1 MDIKLSKKKAVELV
15 ELSLSKAGAT
25 GKVEA
30 KVNIVLDGS
39 GSMHHLYR
47 NGTVSAL
54 VNRALAVGFKF
65 DDDGTIDVFDFAH
78 GDRHRQ
84 LAPAKQSD
92 YGKYSIELLGGGTAY
107 GPVLNR
113 VSDFYYKEVDE
124 KVVTKSGGF
133 LGFFQKEEVTHKKGP
148 AKGRDSYEDK
158 HPVFT
163 IFITD
168 GESQQVARDYDT
180 IKSITEKHEDM
191 FIMFVGVGHEKFS
204 FLKGLAND
212 LPNVDF
218 YDAGDLSQGDEAL
231 FDGILSKKA
240 IKVLSGK

>member
-25 GKVEA
+25 SKVEA

-39 GSMHHLYR
+39 GSMDRLYN
-47 NGTVSAL
+47 NGIVSAL

-84 LAPAKQSD
+84 LPSAKQSD
-92 YGKYSIELLGGGTAY
+92 YGKYRIEMLGGGTAY

-113 VSDFYYKEVDE
+113 VRNFYYLETTKE
-124 KVVTKSGGF
+124 KVTKSGGF
-133 LGFFQKEEVTHKKGP
+133 LGMFQKKHVSIEKDAP
-148 AKGRDSYEDK
+148 AGRDSFDDK

-168 GESQQVARDYDT
+168 GETQQVARDYDT
-180 IKSITEKHEDM
+180 IKALSELHKDM
-191 FIMFVGVGHEKFS
+191 FIMFVGIGREKFS